1 MWKEESISEAVVRQA
16 RCSSRQLVN
25 SALMGKGY
33 APTGA
38 FLSICTG
45 PPARSMRSSRV
56 LGASVVVDVVVDMVR
71 LRLCAAGLCGWI
83 RRLRPPGG
91 ADAGPLDQ
99 VARCPVG
106 GLVQRGG
113 VDVDEGAVGL
123 AAA

>member
-1 MWKEESISEAVVRQA
+1 MWKEESISEAVVRHA

-45 PPARSMRSSRV
+45 PPARSMRSSSV
-56 LGASVVVDVVVDMVR
+56 LGAPVVDVVVDMVR

-83 RRLRPPGG
+83 RRLRPPGRT
-91 ADAGPLDQ
+91 DAGPLDQ
-99 VARCPVG
+99 VARGPVRG
-106 GLVQRGG
+106 FVQHGG
-113 VDVDEGAVGL
+113 VDADEGAGG
-123 AAA
+123 